1 MLTDRRAA
9 AQDTPEDLG
18 PTEILPCTQYFH
30 NDSTPEHGYPLAGR
44 TIGGGVSR
52 EPDFA
57 QRDAN
62 RAAVLKQ
69 VGWPAETTPKKVIVP
84 KGSVAFTH
92 FDVYHRGTRRNPELP
107 PDAQTRLMVKF
118 WFVRTQD
125 NAAPTWD
132 HRPAADDHAPL
143 AFKDGW
149 GGLGPCWTR
158 MWHWM
163 LGNGVTAGCG
173 PVVPLGAAE
182 LQEHIRRLNDAAPDL
197 RAAAIEPFR
206 VGAAY
211 ALAADHEQGL
221 APLSAALLN
230 GAAVEVDVDGVR
242 RSAMYGLAAMP
253 DGAGV
258 PALLA
263 AAASTGSDS
272 MELRVSGVFGL
283 GQCAEPTEAVLECL
297 RGSVTTD
304 PSTFVRSTAAHM
316 LGFIG
321 ALAHDQAGRQAGRQA
336 EPAIKADRQ
345 ANRQAGRQSQ
355 LLRA

>member
-1 MLTDRRAA
+1 MPCLSWCALLTGSTAA
-9 AQDTPEDLG
+9 IGQDTPEDLG

-30 NDSTPEHGYPLAGR
+30 NDSSPEHGYPTAGR
-44 TIGGGVSR
+44 TIGAGVSN

-92 FDVYHRGTRRNPELP
+92 FDVYHRGTRRNPLLAD
-107 PDAQTRLMVKF
+107 DAQTRLMVKF

-125 NAAPTWD
+125 NARPTWD
-132 HRPAADDHAPL
+132 HQPAADDDAPL

-163 LGNGVTAGCG
+163 LGNGVTGGCG

-182 LQEHIRRLNDAAPDL
+182 LEEQITRLNDAAADL
-197 RAAAIEPFR
+197 RAAAIEPLR

-211 ALAADHEQGL
+211 ALAAAGPQGL
-221 APLSAALLN
+221 GPLSEALVN
-230 GAAVEVDVDGVR
+230 GAQAEVEVDGVM
-242 RSAMYGLAAMP
+242 RSAMYGLAALP

-263 AAASTGSDS
+263 AASSTATGSS
-272 MELRVSGVFGL
+272 MMELRVSGVFGL
-283 GQCAEPTEAVLECL
+283 GQCAEPTEAVLKCL
-297 RGSVTTD
+297 RSSVLED
-304 PSTFVRSTAAHM
+304 PSSFVRSTAAHM
-316 LGFIG
+316 LGFVG
-321 ALAHDQAGRQAGRQA
+321 ASYVPGIVQPVC
-336 EPAIKADRQ
+336 PAKTIF
-345 ANRQAGRQSQ
+345 
-355 LLRA
+355 